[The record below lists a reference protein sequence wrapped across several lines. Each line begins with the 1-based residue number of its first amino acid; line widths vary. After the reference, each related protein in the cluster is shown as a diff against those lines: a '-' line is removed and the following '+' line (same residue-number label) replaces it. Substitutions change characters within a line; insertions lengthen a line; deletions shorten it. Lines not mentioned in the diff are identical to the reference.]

1 MQIQLE
7 YGRIGLSVDIPDDR
21 LSATLSYKDAV
32 PLESP
37 VNELREVLREPLGTL
52 PLRHVASGCENACIV
67 ICDITRPVPNQLI
80 LEQALAELS
89 AAGVPEESITIL
101 IATGL
106 HRASTQSEIV
116 EMLGEDIADT
126 YNVISHDGHDE
137 TQLVFLGMSPRQVP
151 IWVNKH
157 FIESD
162 VKITVGL
169 IEPHFMAGFSGGRK
183 LICPGIC
190 GVETIREWHSPRFL
204 EHPNAR
210 SGVLKGN
217 PVHEENSWIA
227 ERIGCD
233 FIINVVI
240 DDQRRPL
247 KFVAGDMKEAFY
259 EGAAFCKDVVTA
271 IADEPADIVV
281 TSSAGYPLDITF
293 YQSVKGMSAALPV
306 IKQGGTIILAA
317 SMSEGIGSEPFQQL
331 FQDHDDIESFMR
343 AIHDPEYFVM
353 DQWQMEKLAEVLRK
367 ANVIVVTDGLKP
379 EVLSGLYVE
388 SAESVEAAIEQAVKR
403 HGDDATIAVIPKWPY
418 VLAGLGSSEED

>member
-7 YGRIGLSVDIPDDR
+7 YGREGLSVEIPDDR

-37 VNELREVLREPLGTL
+37 VNDLCEVLREPRGTL
-52 PLRHVASGCENACIV
+52 PLRHVASGCNNACIV

-80 LEQALAELS
+80 LEQALTELS
-89 AAGVPEESITIL
+89 AAGVPKETTTIL

-106 HRASTQSEIV
+106 HRASTQDEIV
-116 EMLGEDIADT
+116 EMLGEEIASS

-137 TQLVFLGMSPRQVP
+137 QQLVYLGMSPRQVP

-162 VKITVGL
+162 VKVTVGL

-190 GVETIREWHSPRFL
+190 GVETIRAWHSPRFL

-210 SGVLKGN
+210 TGVLKGN
-217 PVHEENSWIA
+217 PVHEENTWIA
-227 ERIGCD
+227 ARIGCD

-247 KFVAGDMKEAFY
+247 KFVAGDMEEAFL
-259 EGAAFCKDVVTA
+259 EGAAFCKEVVTA
-271 IADEPADIVV
+271 RTNEPADIVV

-306 IKQGGTIILAA
+306 IKDGGTIILAA
-317 SMSEGIGSEPFQQL
+317 SMTEGIGSEPFQQL
-331 FQDHDDIESFMR
+331 FEEHEDIDSFMR

-353 DQWQMEKLAEVLRK
+353 DQWQLEKLAEVLRK
-367 ANVIVVTDGLKP
+367 ASVIVVTDGIDP
-379 EVLSGLYVE
+379 AVLSGLYVE
-388 SAESVEAAIEQAVKR
+388 SAESVETAIEQAVKK
-403 HGDDATIAVIPKWPY
+403 HGDGATIAVIPKGPY
-418 VLAGLGSSEED
+418 VIAELANAE

>member
-7 YGRIGLSVDIPDDR
+7 YGRDGLSVDIPDDR

-37 VNELREVLREPLGTL
+37 VNELCEVLREPRGTL
-52 PLRHVASGCENACIV
+52 PLRHVASGCNNACIV

-80 LEQALAELS
+80 LEQALTELS
-89 AAGVPEESITIL
+89 AAGVPKETTTIL

-106 HRASTQSEIV
+106 HRASTQDEIV
-116 EMLGEDIADT
+116 EMLGEEIASS

-137 TQLVFLGMSPRQVP
+137 QQLVYLGMSPRQVP

-162 VKITVGL
+162 VKVTVGL

-190 GVETIREWHSPRFL
+190 GVETIRAWHSPRFL

-210 SGVLKGN
+210 TGVLKGN
-217 PVHEENSWIA
+217 PVHEENTWIA
-227 ERIGCD
+227 ARIGCD

-247 KFVAGDMKEAFY
+247 KFVAGDMEEAFL
-259 EGAAFCKDVVTA
+259 EGAAFCKEVVTA
-271 IADEPADIVV
+271 QTNEPADIVV

-306 IKQGGTIILAA
+306 IKEGGTIILAA
-317 SMSEGIGSEPFQQL
+317 SMTEGIGSEPFQQL
-331 FQDHDDIESFMR
+331 FEEHEDIDSFMR

-353 DQWQMEKLAEVLRK
+353 DQWQLEKLAEVLRK
-367 ANVIVVTDGLKP
+367 ASVIVVTDGIDP
-379 EVLSGLYVE
+379 AVLIGLYVD
-388 SAESVEAAIEQAVKR
+388 SAESVEAAIEQAVKK
-403 HGDDATIAVIPKWPY
+403 HGDDATIAVIPKGPY
-418 VLAGLGSSEED
+418 VIAELANAE

>member
-7 YGRIGLSVDIPDDR
+7 YGRDGLSVDIPDDR

-37 VNELREVLREPLGTL
+37 VNELCEVLREPRGTL
-52 PLRHVASGCENACIV
+52 PLRHVASGCNNACIV

-80 LEQALAELS
+80 LEQALTELS
-89 AAGVPEESITIL
+89 AAGVPKETTTIL

-106 HRASTQSEIV
+106 HRASTQDEIV
-116 EMLGEDIADT
+116 EMLGEEIASS

-137 TQLVFLGMSPRQVP
+137 QQLVYLGMSPRQVP

-162 VKITVGL
+162 VKVTVGL

-190 GVETIREWHSPRFL
+190 GVETIRAWHSPRFL

-210 SGVLKGN
+210 TGVLKGN
-217 PVHEENSWIA
+217 PVHEENTWIA
-227 ERIGCD
+227 ARIGCD

-247 KFVAGDMKEAFY
+247 KFVAGDMEEAFL
-259 EGAAFCKDVVTA
+259 EGAAFCKEVVTA
-271 IADEPADIVV
+271 QTNEPADMVV

-306 IKQGGTIILAA
+306 IKEGGTIILAA
-317 SMSEGIGSEPFQQL
+317 SMTEGIGSEPFQQL
-331 FQDHDDIESFMR
+331 FEEHEDIDSFMR

-353 DQWQMEKLAEVLRK
+353 DQWQLEKLAEVLRK
-367 ANVIVVTDGLKP
+367 ASVIVVTDGIDKA
-379 EVLSGLYVE
+379 VLIGLYVD
-388 SAESVEAAIEQAVKR
+388 SAESVEAAIEQAVKK
-403 HGDDATIAVIPKWPY
+403 HGDDATIAVIPKGPY
-418 VLAGLGSSEED
+418 VIAELANAE